1 MHYERDPWLDSHSL
15 EDVLRRWESMVGPHL
30 ELNAEL
36 VKWKLDITTK
46 EMGVLLLAFALIYKM
61 IPDMNPDVRD
71 QAIEGLNNLT
81 ESISTGM
88 LHTSMEVLSRSPLAG
103 LIGTDDELRSMTER
117 LKERLDRRTDIK
129 EDDGK
134 SWLS

>member
-30 ELNAEL
+30 ELPQDL
-36 VKWKLDITTK
+36 VKWKLDISTK
-46 EMGVLLLAFALIYKM
+46 EMGILLLAFAMIYKM
-61 IPDMNPDVRD
+61 IPDMDLDIRD
-71 QAIEGLNNLT
+71 KAVEGLNNLT
-81 ESISTGM
+81 DSISAGM
-88 LHTSMEVLSRSPLAG
+88 LQTSMEVLSRSPLAG
-103 LIGTDDELRSMTER
+103 LIGSDDELKVMTEKLR
-117 LKERLDRRTDIK
+117 AKMERRTDIK